1 MRLPLISTKSR
12 PLVDP
17 KSEEIAST
25 ESPPATD
32 GPFGDYKLRLCG
44 KTYDLNKKQKKS
56 WRLLN
61 AFWEVRL
68 DAAIAAEHL
77 TGLEGVWESMPSQSN
92 IGTSASNFKNE
103 MPPAL
108 PWGLHQS
115 GWEIVKRTKSRPNHA
130 T

>member
-56 WRLLN
+56 WRLLK
-61 AFWEVRL
+61 AFWKVKPET
-68 DAAIAAEHL
+68 AIPVEHL
-77 TGLEGVWESMPSQSN
+77 TGPDGVWESQPVPSN
-92 IGTSASNFKNE
+92 IGTTASNFKNE
-103 MPPAL
+103 MPPEL
-108 PWGLHQS
+108 PWGLHKS
-115 GWEIVKRTKSRPNHA
+115 GWEIVKRMKSRPNHA